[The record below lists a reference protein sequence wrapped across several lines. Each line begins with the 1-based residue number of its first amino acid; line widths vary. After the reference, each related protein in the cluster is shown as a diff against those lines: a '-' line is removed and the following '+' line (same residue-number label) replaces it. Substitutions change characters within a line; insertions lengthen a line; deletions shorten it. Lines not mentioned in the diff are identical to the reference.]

1 MARRKSVKQ
10 SVRDRLTDAPKTGRA
25 EMAAELERIRA
36 VMPPRKPGATY
47 PTAEQLIRE
56 DRDTR

>member
-10 SVRDRLTDAPKTGRA
+10 SVRDRLTNAPKTGRA

-36 VMPPRKPGATY
+36 VTPPRKPGATY

-56 DRDTR
+56 GRDTR